1 MKSRCSRPAD
11 PAFSY
16 YGGRGITVVTGTLGC
31 TTMRRRPRE
40 RTTRQQDAHSVS
52 SHHQISRSESILVL
66 TRKLDE
72 AIVIGGEIVVRV
84 VAIRGGRI
92 RLGIE
97 APKAMAVEREEI
109 RGQAEAVGS
118 DRS

>member
-1 MKSRCSRPAD
+1 MGLETEKTPVAPRNRDRLGLPTNRSDATSRDRAAGAAGPISQ
-11 PAFSY
+11 S
-16 YGGRGITVVTGTLGC
+16 
-31 TTMRRRPRE
+31 
-40 RTTRQQDAHSVS
+40 
-52 SHHQISRSESILVL
+52 SRSEAILVL

-84 VAIRGGRI
+84 VAIRGGHI